1 MLDNFSCD
9 IMKLSKKPV
18 DFYKDIPDNVF
29 NNVPIE
35 KLPIRCSDTKRK
47 TFYGNNPTWIKDFD
61 IHKEFMLKLVDVICQ
76 IRNDFYKKHPNLYEN
91 DITCEIMNS
100 IIINISKIYDEKT
113 TKQIINYIALKTQ
126 IER

>member
-18 DFYKDIPDNVF
+18 DFYKDILDNVF

-47 TFYGNNPTWIKDFD
+47 TFYGNNPSWIKDFD